1 MSFALNAIDTAD
13 TYPEAETLAGS
24 TARLSFLLCPDTV
37 KLNVWVLNNGA
48 FIQTAGNRGTGPDMA
63 AGSANWRPEVF
74 LPPGMYS
81 FLRNIEKLRFRSS
94 AAGLPANVTVEALV
108 AGE

>member
-1 MSFALNAIDTAD
+1 MSFALNATDTAD
-13 TYPEAETLAGS
+13 TYPEQSQDPATG
-24 TARLSFLLCPDTV
+24 ARFAYLECPKTV
-37 KLNVWVLNNGA
+37 KLNVWVLNNGV
-48 FIQTAGNRGTGPDMA
+48 FVQMGGSRGVGPDVTQGA
-63 AGSANWRPEVF
+63 ANWRQEVF

-81 FLRNIEKLRFRSS
+81 FLRNIERIRFRSS

>member
-1 MSFALNAIDTAD
+1 MSFALNAIDTGD
-13 TYPEAETLAGS
+13 TYPEQPADAAGV
-24 TARLSFLLCPDTV
+24 RLPYLECGDTV
-37 KLNVWVLNNGA
+37 KLNIWVLNNGV
-48 FIQTAGNRGTGPDMA
+48 FVQMAGNRGSTGVDLSA
-63 AGSANWRPEVF
+63 KAANWRPEVF

-81 FLRNIEKLRFRSS
+81 FLRNIERIRFRSS